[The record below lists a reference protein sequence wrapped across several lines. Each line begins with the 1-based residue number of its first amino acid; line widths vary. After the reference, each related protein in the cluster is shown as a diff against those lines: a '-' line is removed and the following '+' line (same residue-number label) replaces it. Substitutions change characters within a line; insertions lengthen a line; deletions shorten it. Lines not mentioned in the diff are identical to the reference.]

1 MFTIILPPLIGA
13 FIGYVTNDIAIW
25 MLFRP
30 LRPIK
35 LFGKQLPFTPGII
48 PKNRGRIA
56 SSIGK
61 MVATR
66 LISKDTLVKHLL
78 GANIEEK
85 IANMVGGYIDN
96 MSTNEEP
103 ITEYA
108 SKFVG
113 QEMVDNIIAKMS
125 DEIYKSVEQK
135 LSGSLG
141 GGFGMMAMSLMGI
154 NMREKIDEMV
164 VSFCQKPVSSIMSK
178 ISEGKEKIVG
188 AVLNLYRQ
196 VVVEKMSSMFDS
208 LDVASIVEEKVNTMD
223 LEEVESMIRDVINHE
238 LKAIVWFGAL
248 LGFLL
253 GCVNVLVNSL
263 IS

>member
-1 MFTIILPPLIGA
+1 
-13 FIGYVTNDIAIW
+13 
-25 MLFRP
+25 
-30 LRPIK
+30 
-35 LFGKQLPFTPGII
+35 
-48 PKNRGRIA
+48 
-56 SSIGK
+56 
-61 MVATR
+61 
-66 LISKDTLVKHLL
+66 
-78 GANIEEK
+78 
-85 IANMVGGYIDN
+85 
-96 MSTNEEP
+96 
-103 ITEYA
+103 
-108 SKFVG
+108 
-113 QEMVDNIIAKMS
+113 MVDNIIAKMS
-125 DEIYKSVEQK
+125 DDIYKSVEQK
-135 LSGSLG
+135 LSSSLG

-188 AVLNLYRQ
+188 AVLYLYRQ

>member
-1 MFTIILPPLIGA
+1 
-13 FIGYVTNDIAIW
+13 
-25 MLFRP
+25 
-30 LRPIK
+30 
-35 LFGKQLPFTPGII
+35 
-48 PKNRGRIA
+48 
-56 SSIGK
+56 
-61 MVATR
+61 
-66 LISKDTLVKHLL
+66 
-78 GANIEEK
+78 
-85 IANMVGGYIDN
+85 
-96 MSTNEEP
+96 
-103 ITEYA
+103 
-108 SKFVG
+108 
-113 QEMVDNIIAKMS
+113 
-125 DEIYKSVEQK
+125 
-135 LSGSLG
+135 
-141 GGFGMMAMSLMGI
+141 
-154 NMREKIDEMV
+154 
-164 VSFCQKPVSSIMSK
+164 MSK